1 MNKMK
6 KFSLD
11 DVKEHSLIV
20 DINDVAFNSWNPKVK
35 RSKEYE
41 KVYKSVETNGLSMP
55 IVVRE
60 IEDEDFKYQVL
71 DGEQRLT
78 AALDLGFDK
87 IWIVNLG
94 QVSDDEAKAKTL
106 WMEMAVPFE
115 QEALGKLL
123 VELQDKVELPYDID
137 EIELIAGVEVDDKDD
152 EFEGEFSNR
161 FKTFSLHLTPDNKEA
176 ISKFFKD
183 KKDELSTSE
192 NVISALLI
200 KIFQDSYDVEKYK
213 EFIEKEQNKEDE
225 YSSGE

>member
-1 MNKMK
+1 MK

-20 DINDVAFNSWNPKVK
+20 DINEVAFNPWNPKVK

-60 IEDEDFKYQVL
+60 IDDDDFKYQVL

-94 QVSDDEAKAKTL
+94 KISDDEAKAKTI

-137 EIELIAGVEVDDKDD
+137 EIELIAGVNVDDEEDSKDD
-152 EFEGEFSNR
+152 FELKSNFVKYSAYIIKEWSDSIKQKVRKITDDFNCSEGVALYYMVRNSNIGEIDGEEIKQLSQEE
-161 FKTFSLHLTPDNKEA
+161 S
-176 ISKFFKD
+176 D
-183 KKDELSTSE
+183 KQ
-192 NVISALLI
+192 
-200 KIFQDSYDVEKYK
+200 F
-213 EFIEKEQNKEDE
+213 
-225 YSSGE
+225 